1 MSKGRV
7 EKGQFDLLNRARD
20 ELFSHIQRCGVLE
33 ASKDQQDEWI
43 RDTMGY
49 MRERFPDL
57 DSDQLEE
64 LEKLGRRYCQPVIPH
79 GA

>member
-7 EKGQFDLLNRARD
+7 EKREFDLLNRARD
-20 ELFSHIQRCGVLE
+20 ELFSHIQRCGVLDATKE
-33 ASKDQQDEWI
+33 QQDEWI

-57 DSDQLEE
+57 DSDQLGE

>member
-1 MSKGRV
+1 
-7 EKGQFDLLNRARD
+7 
-20 ELFSHIQRCGVLE
+20 
-33 ASKDQQDEWI
+33 
-43 RDTMGY
+43 